1 MKILSALAL
10 MVLTGTAAQAQED
23 MARLGKTMAEQM
35 LPLREC
41 LKNEIDSVR
50 PASNEAAQLI
60 VKTAC
65 VEVASTVRLNLIEAI
80 RASYNPLPSTLDPE
94 KAADGIVQMIRVSA
108 YWDFTGELK
117 AFNDRIEKRTE
128 EQLKKR

>member
-1 MKILSALAL
+1 MKILSTLAII
-10 MVLTGTAAQAQED
+10 VLTGAAAQAQED
-23 MARLGKTMAEQM
+23 MARLGKTMAEQV

-41 LKNEIDSVR
+41 LKNEIDNAG

-60 VKTAC
+60 VRTAC

-80 RASYNPLPSTLDPE
+80 KALYNPLPSTLDPE
-94 KAADGIVQMIRVSA
+94 KTADGMVQMVRVGA
-108 YWDFTGELK
+108 YFDFTGELK
-117 AFNDRIEKRTE
+117 AFNDRFKRRTE